1 MTNPMNILVTMPAAV
16 EHRRMLL
23 EAAPEARIVYAKAT
37 ELALDEITSADI
49 IVGNILGNQL
59 PLLGS
64 PRLIQLNTAGV
75 AKEYLGLIRDL
86 PGTAL
91 CCASGSYGPAISE
104 HMLATLLGLMKRLH
118 EYRDDQGEA
127 LWIDRGEVRSLKGA
141 RVLVVG
147 LGDIGGC
154 FARLCAA
161 MGAQVSGIRR
171 RPGPAP
177 AGVEAVFA
185 ASSLEALLPEADVVA
200 LCLPETADTI
210 RIMDKKRL
218 MLMKQGSYL
227 LNVGRG
233 TALDQDALLQAL
245 REGRV
250 AGAGLDVTDPEPL
263 PKDHPL
269 WREKNIV
276 ITPHVSGWYHLRET
290 HDRIIAMACRNIQA
304 LPDGPFEG
312 LVDFDS
318 GYRA

>member
-1 MTNPMNILVTMPAAV
+1 MKPMNILVTMPAAV
-16 EHRRMLL
+16 EHRHMLSQ
-23 EAAPEARIVYAKAT
+23 ASPEARISYAKASDLT
-37 ELALDEITSADI
+37 PGELAGADI
-49 IVGNILGNQL
+49 VVGN
-59 PLLGS
+59 LLGQQLS
-64 PRLIQLNTAGV
+64 LLGTPCLIQLNTAGV
-75 AKEYLGLIRDL
+75 AKEYLGLRREL
-86 PGTAL
+86 PGTVL

-104 HMLATLLGLMKRLH
+104 HMLAMLLGLMKRLH

-154 FARLCAA
+154 FAGLCSA
-161 MGAQVSGIRR
+161 MGARVSGIRR
-171 RPGPAP
+171 RSGPAP

-185 ASSLEALLPEADVVA
+185 AASLEALLPLADVVA

-210 RIMDKKRL
+210 HIMDKKRL
-218 MLMKQGSYL
+218 LLMKPGSYL

-263 PKDHPL
+263 PKGHPL
-269 WREKNIV
+269 WGEKNIV
-276 ITPHVSGWYHLRET
+276 ITPHISGWYHLRET
-290 HDRIIAMACRNIQA
+290 HDRIIAMACCNIRA

>member
-1 MTNPMNILVTMPAAV
+1 MNILVTMPAAV

-37 ELALDEITSADI
+37 ELAPDEITSADI
-49 IVGNILGNQL
+49 IVGNLLRDQL
-59 PLLGS
+59 SLLGS

-75 AKEYLGLIRDL
+75 AKEYLGLRQQL
-86 PGTAL
+86 PAAVL

-104 HMLATLLGLMKRLH
+104 HMLATLLGLLKRLH
-118 EYRDDQGEA
+118 EYRDDQREA

-185 ASSLEALLPEADVVA
+185 AASLEALRPRPMSSRSAFRR
-200 LCLPETADTI
+200 P
-210 RIMDKKRL
+210 
-218 MLMKQGSYL
+218 
-227 LNVGRG
+227 G
-233 TALDQDALLQAL
+233 TRSTSWTKSA
-245 REGRV
+245 
-250 AGAGLDVTDPEPL
+250 
-263 PKDHPL
+263 
-269 WREKNIV
+269 
-276 ITPHVSGWYHLRET
+276 
-290 HDRIIAMACRNIQA
+290 
-304 LPDGPFEG
+304 
-312 LVDFDS
+312 
-318 GYRA
+318 